1 MNAISVR
8 TLSIVCAL
16 LLNSSFA
23 FGQSPTSFTYQGRL
37 NLNGSPANGSYDME
51 FILLDPVYN
60 PLIFS
65 AVDPVGVTN
74 GLFSVMLD
82 YGAAFDGSQR
92 YLRIGV
98 RPDGD
103 TNSYTFLSPPQTLSA
118 APYAIYAENVGPNSS
133 VPPGSILAY
142 MGTNPPSGW
151 LLCDGSAVS
160 RTLYSR
166 LYGVIGVA
174 NGSGDG
180 MNTFNLPDLRGM
192 FLRGLDGNA
201 GIDIEK
207 DERTAAKPGGNTG
220 NAVGSLQQDENKSH
234 NHANGPNFNRILQ
247 LSNGT
252 STTATSTGV
261 NPSEPDIVNTVPMVN
276 SGGAE
281 SRPKNVYVNYI
292 IKL

>member
-1 MNAISVR
+1 MNVISLR
-8 TLSIVCAL
+8 TLFIVCAL
-16 LLNSSFA
+16 LLNSSLA

-51 FILLDPVYN
+51 FILLDGAYN

-74 GLFSVMLD
+74 GLFTVMLD

-98 RPDGD
+98 RPHGD
-103 TNSYTFLSPPQTLSA
+103 TNSYTFLSPPQTLTA

-133 VPPGSILAY
+133 VPPGSIMAY

-166 LYGVIGVA
+166 LFAVIGVA
-174 NGSGDG
+174 NGYGDG
-180 MNTFNLPDLRGM
+180 MNTFNLPDLRAM
-192 FLRGLDGNA
+192 FLRGVDGDA
-201 GIDIEK
+201 GIDIER
-207 DERTAAKPGGNTG
+207 DMRAAAKPGGNAG
-220 NAVGSLQQDENKSH
+220 NAVGSLQQDEFKSH
-234 NHANGPNFNRILQ
+234 NHANGLFNQVLR
-247 LSNGT
+247 LSSGT
-252 STTATSTGV
+252 STTATSTAV
-261 NPSEPDIVNTVPMVN
+261 NPSEPNIIESVPMLN
-276 SGGAE
+276 AGATE
-281 SRPKNVYVNYI
+281 TRPKNVYVNYI

>member
-1 MNAISVR
+1 MNVISLR
-8 TLSIVCAL
+8 TLFIVCAL

-37 NLNGSPANGSYDME
+37 NQNGSPASGSYDME
-51 FILLDPVYN
+51 FILLDGAYN

-74 GLFSVMLD
+74 GLFTVMLD

-98 RPDGD
+98 RPHGN
-103 TNSYTFLSPPQTLSA
+103 TNFYTFLSPPQTLTA
-118 APYAIYAENVGPNSS
+118 APYAIYAENVGPNAS
-133 VPPGSILAY
+133 VPPGSIMAY

-166 LYGVIGVA
+166 LFGVIGVA
-174 NGSGDG
+174 NGYGDG
-180 MNTFNLPDLRGM
+180 MNTFNLPDLRAM
-192 FLRGLDGNA
+192 FLRGVDGNA
-201 GIDIEK
+201 GIDIER
-207 DERTAAKPGGNTG
+207 DMRAAAKPGGNAG
-220 NAVGSLQQDENKSH
+220 NAVGSLQQDQFKSH
-234 NHANGPNFNRILQ
+234 HHANGSFNQVLK

-252 STTATSTGV
+252 STTATSTDV
-261 NPSEPDIVNTVPMVN
+261 TSNEPDIINSVPMMN
-276 SGGAE
+276 AGGTE
-281 SRPKNVYVNYI
+281 TRPKNVYVNYI